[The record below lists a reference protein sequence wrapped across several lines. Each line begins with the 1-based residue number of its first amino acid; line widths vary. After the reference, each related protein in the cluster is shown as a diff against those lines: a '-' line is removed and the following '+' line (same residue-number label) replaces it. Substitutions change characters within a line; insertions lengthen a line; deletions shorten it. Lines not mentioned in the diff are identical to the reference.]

1 MAGLDGERA
10 GPSLRRVSEIWA
22 GDRRPRL
29 GQGRRRRR
37 RRRRRA
43 RSRAG
48 GDGRRA
54 RRRRTDDGGAVVTH
68 DAHCASGRGGNG
80 EDKRRGDDERRATA
94 RGTFERDGATDG
106 RTDDGRRSAEDERA
120 GRRGGTHSRAGS
132 KRVGDGAR
140 VDREDAA
147 ARRARGYDRVATVR
161 CVLRCDRAMDGGSRC
176 EPAVVLALQQMQ
188 LQLHVTP
195 LEETLFFTATPS
207 HRRSRRTRDA
217 SPSTPHRRPRPAS
230 APRRAAHRVVRSAPH
245 RRDGAVRHVH
255 RGQEH
260 GPAVSDGGR
269 AAEDGP
275 SRPRRGRRHH
285 GHHVVRDAD
294 AGVSDQ
300 ETGARA
306 PGGARRRLARRV
318 ESSRRAFAR
327 RFRARVET

>member
-1 MAGLDGERA
+1 MMLT
-10 GPSLRRVSEIWA
+10 
-22 GDRRPRL
+22 
-29 GQGRRRRR
+29 
-37 RRRRRA
+37 
-43 RSRAG
+43 
-48 GDGRRA
+48 A
-54 RRRRTDDGGAVVTH
+54 RREEGGTGRISGGATTNDARPHEGRLNATERRTDERMTDDGARKT
-68 DAHCASGRGGNG
+68 SGRDVAAG
-80 EDKRRGDDERRATA
+80 RTLERVRSASATA
-94 RGTFERDGATDG
+94 RGWIAKTRRRDA
-106 RTDDGRRSAEDERA
+106 
-120 GRRGGTHSRAGS
+120 
-132 KRVGDGAR
+132 RVGTTGWRPCGASCA
-140 VDREDAA
+140 VI
-147 ARRARGYDRVATVR
+147 ARW
-161 CVLRCDRAMDGGSRC
+161 MDGSRC

>member
-1 MAGLDGERA
+1 MDLVDLLHVHRGRLLLVDAEPQVRRDRDAVLAAHRCEEEDGDGMAGLDGERA

-29 GQGRRRRR
+29 GRGRRRRRR

-80 EDKRRGDDERRATA
+80 EDQRRGDDERRATA

-161 CVLRCDRAMDGGSRC
+161 CVLRCDRAMDGDDSRC
-176 EPAVVLALQQMQ
+176 EPAVAL
-188 LQLHVTP
+188 H
-195 LEETLFFTATPS
+195 
-207 HRRSRRTRDA
+207 
-217 SPSTPHRRPRPAS
+217 
-230 APRRAAHRVVRSAPH
+230 
-245 RRDGAVRHVH
+245 
-255 RGQEH
+255 
-260 GPAVSDGGR
+260 
-269 AAEDGP
+269 
-275 SRPRRGRRHH
+275 
-285 GHHVVRDAD
+285 
-294 AGVSDQ
+294 
-300 ETGARA
+300 
-306 PGGARRRLARRV
+306 
-318 ESSRRAFAR
+318 SS
-327 RFRARVET
+327 